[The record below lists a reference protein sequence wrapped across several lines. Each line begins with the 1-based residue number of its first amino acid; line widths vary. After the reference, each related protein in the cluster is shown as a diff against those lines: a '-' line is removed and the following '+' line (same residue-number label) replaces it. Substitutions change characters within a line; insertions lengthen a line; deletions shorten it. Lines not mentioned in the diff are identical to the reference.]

1 MISRVFH
8 RPLSWIALLA
18 TVISTLMSGC
28 SSTLTS
34 TEGPTPTPLPTP
46 VVPTKPTYTVQR
58 GDVVREIEFV
68 GHIAPIVDQTL
79 FFRMNGHVRQLNV
92 KFGSVVTAGQV
103 LADLEVSDLEN
114 QLAQSRT
121 ALKTSEL
128 QLATAQ
134 QTITDTLTE
143 AQIALDT
150 ARLRFAQA
158 QTEDVSGTVTIAQ
171 INLFRAQRV
180 VTDAEDEYNKSLYR
194 TWELPEA
201 KKPYRDALE
210 RARQDLTIAQAQ
222 YDQAV
227 ANHNAHDY
235 AVQILAQDVKLAR
248 LRVDKLQRGVDPQVV
263 QAVEMARLTVKRL
276 EDQLADTQLV
286 APFDGQVT
294 SVGIA
299 AGDAVE
305 AFKPVMVVADLQ
317 RLEVSADLTGNAD
330 ATYLSEGMPVVL
342 EFYYQP
348 GKEPLKG
355 VIRHLPR
362 QTAGGTVED
371 KDRTTRISLEK
382 PAAEIGVA
390 QDEAMRVKVVLE
402 RKDNVLWLPPQAI
415 RTFEG
420 RKFVVVQ
427 DGQALRRVDVK
438 VGVTGKD
445 RVEILEGLTEDQVV
459 QAQ

>member
-1 MISRVFH
+1 MISRVFR

-79 FFRMNGHVRQLNV
+79 FFRMSGHVRQLNV
-92 KFGSVVTAGQV
+92 TFGSVVTAGQV
-103 LADLEVSDLEN
+103 LADLEM
-114 QLAQSRT
+114 
-121 ALKTSEL
+121 SEL

-171 INLFRAQRV
+171 INLFRAQRA

-248 LRVDKLQRGVDPQVV
+248 LRVNKLERGVDPKIV

-362 QTAGGTVED
+362 QTAGGNVED

-390 QDEAMRVKVVLE
+390 QDDAMRVKVVLE

-445 RVEILEGLTEDQVV
+445 RVEILEGLTEGQVV

>member
-1 MISRVFH
+1 
-8 RPLSWIALLA
+8 
-18 TVISTLMSGC
+18 
-28 SSTLTS
+28 
-34 TEGPTPTPLPTP
+34 
-46 VVPTKPTYTVQR
+46 VPTKPTYTVQR

-79 FFRMNGHVRQLNV
+79 FFRMSGHVRQLNV

-103 LADLEVSDLEN
+103 LADLEMSDLEN

-134 QTITDTLTE
+134 QAITDTLTE

-158 QTEDVSGTVTIAQ
+158 AAEDASAAVTITQ
-171 INLFRAQRV
+171 VSLIRAQGAV
-180 VTDAEDEYNKSLYR
+180 ADAAQEYK
-194 TWELPEA
+194 E
-201 KKPYRDALE
+201 ALE
-210 RARQDLTIAQAQ
+210 RSWEREEGRKAYARALDEAQHNLTIAQAQ

-227 ANHNAHDY
+227 ANRNAHDY
-235 AVQILAQDVKLAR
+235 AIQILAQDVKLAR
-248 LRVDKLQRGVDPQVV
+248 LRADKLERGVDPQVV

-317 RLEVSADLTGNAD
+317 RLEVSADLTGMAD
-330 ATYLSEGMPVVL
+330 ATYLSESMPVVL

-355 VIRHLPR
+355 VIRHLPK
-362 QTAGGTVED
+362 QTAGGNVED

-382 PAAEIGVA
+382 PAAEIGVV
-390 QDEAMRVKVVLE
+390 QDNAMRVKVVLE

-445 RVEILEGLTEDQVV
+445 RVEIIEGLTEGQVV